1 MHGHAGLG
9 KGAGEDPWAS
19 SNRQGSNV
27 QANLPGNTDR
37 EELFSS
43 TLFQIAGLY
52 SILVASLLTVFI
64 QQDCGSTVCT
74 TEKVACSFGDN
85 LSVGSK
91 FGKLV
96 VAFNFVTLAVFLI
109 SNVVFWFRERW
120 IIQHFDTDNDL
131 PIDNLT
137 FGAHLRDCWL
147 RTRSHACAEIKLYPR
162 YRAVLGRYNAAAA
175 WLASTLVLLLTTNLV
190 LSAIQILRFRYAG
203 KASVIGLLSN
213 TGLVAFKVLNWVSV
227 ARRSRA
233 EDSAISL
240 FDLRNRGMNT
250 VSRERK
256 FAPGIYV
263 PDIAAA

>member
-1 MHGHAGLG
+1 M
-9 KGAGEDPWAS
+9 
-19 SNRQGSNV
+19 

-37 EELFSS
+37 QELVSS
-43 TLFQIAGLY
+43 TLFQVAGLY

-64 QQDCGSTVCT
+64 QQDCGTTVCVGSGASRVCT
-74 TEKVACSFGDN
+74 TQKVACSFSDN
-85 LSVGSK
+85 LSVTSK

-109 SNVVFWFRERW
+109 SNIVFWFRERW

-137 FGAHLRDCWL
+137 FGAHLCVMSWL
-147 RTRSHACAEIKLYPR
+147 PTFSPVPCAEIKLYPR
-162 YRAVLGRYNAAAA
+162 FRAVLGRYNAAAA

-213 TGLVAFKVLNWVSV
+213 SGLVAFKVLNWFSV

-256 FAPGIYV
+256 FAPGEYV

>member
-1 MHGHAGLG
+1 M
-9 KGAGEDPWAS
+9 
-19 SNRQGSNV
+19 N
-27 QANLPGNTDR
+27 
-37 EELFSS
+37 
-43 TLFQIAGLY
+43 
-52 SILVASLLTVFI
+52 SL
-64 QQDCGSTVCT
+64 
-74 TEKVACSFGDN
+74 
-85 LSVGSK
+85 
-91 FGKLV
+91 
-96 VAFNFVTLAVFLI
+96 
-109 SNVVFWFRERW
+109 
-120 IIQHFDTDNDL
+120 
-131 PIDNLT
+131 
-137 FGAHLRDCWL
+137 
-147 RTRSHACAEIKLYPR
+147 TRPCAEIKLYPR

-213 TGLVAFKVLNWVSV
+213 TGLVAFKVLNWFSV